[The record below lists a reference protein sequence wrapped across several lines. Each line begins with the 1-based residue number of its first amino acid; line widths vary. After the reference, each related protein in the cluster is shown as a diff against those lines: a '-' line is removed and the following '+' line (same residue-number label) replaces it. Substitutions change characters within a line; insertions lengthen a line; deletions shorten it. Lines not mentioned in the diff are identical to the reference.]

1 MKHKNFL
8 VVALLLGVSPV
19 LGDTSPATPAVM
31 FVDNN
36 QVLAESAAMRDV
48 QNQIEKKRGEFQKE
62 ISGKETS
69 LRQENEKL
77 MAQEKQLSADQF
89 KVEQKK
95 FEEKVEKIK
104 GLVESRR
111 RQLEIAYAQAM
122 EKIQKSFQ
130 AAIQKVVQKNKAS
143 VVLQKAAALWI
154 ADSKLDLTAEVVALL
169 NKDMSKLKVVFPSE
183 QDASVIPENPLG
195 AKKQ

>member
-1 MKHKNFL
+1 MRNKNLLIAAF
-8 VVALLLGVSPV
+8 LLGVSPV
-19 LGDTSPATPAVM
+19 LGDSSPTPLAVM

-36 QVLAESAAMRDV
+36 QVLAESTAMRDV

-77 MAQEKQLSADQF
+77 VAQEKKLSAEQF
-89 KVEQKK
+89 KTEQKK

-130 AAIQKVVQKNKAS
+130 AAVQKIVQKNKAT

-154 ADSKLDLTAEVVALL
+154 ADPKLDLTAEVVALL
-169 NKDMSKLKVVFPSE
+169 NKDVSKLKVVFPSE
-183 QDASVIPENPLG
+183 KDASVIPENPLEP
-195 AKKQ
+195 KKQ

>member
-1 MKHKNFL
+1 MKNKSLL
-8 VVALLLGVSPV
+8 VAVFLLGVSPV
-19 LGDTSPATPAVM
+19 LGDTPPAAPAVM

-48 QNQIEKKRGEFQKE
+48 QNQIEKKRSEFQKE

-77 MAQEKQLSADQF
+77 MAQEKKLSADQF

-130 AAIQKVVQKNKAS
+130 AAVQKAVQKNKAT

-154 ADSKLDLTAEVVALL
+154 SDPKLDLTAEVVALL
-169 NKDMSKLKVVFPSE
+169 NKDVSKLKVVFPSE
-183 QDASVIPENPLG
+183 QDASVLPENPLG
-195 AKKQ
+195 SKKQ

>member
-1 MKHKNFL
+1 MKNKNFL
-8 VVALLLGVSPV
+8 VAVFLLGVSPV
-19 LGDTSPATPAVM
+19 LGDTPPAAPVVM

-77 MAQEKQLSADQF
+77 MAQEKKLSADQF

-111 RQLEIAYAQAM
+111 RQLEIAYTQAM

-130 AAIQKVVQKNKAS
+130 AAVQKAVQKNKAA

-154 ADSKLDLTAEVVALL
+154 SDPKLDLTAEVVALL
-169 NKDMSKLKVVFPSE
+169 NKDVSKLKVVFPSE
-183 QDASVIPENPLG
+183 QDASVLPENPLG
-195 AKKQ
+195 SKKQ

>member
-1 MKHKNFL
+1 MKNKTLLVAAFL
-8 VVALLLGVSPV
+8 LSVSPV
-19 LGDTSPATPAVM
+19 LGDTPPAVPAVM

-77 MAQEKQLSADQF
+77 MAQEKKLSADQF

-111 RQLEIAYAQAM
+111 RQLEIAYTQAM

-130 AAIQKVVQKNKAS
+130 AAVQKIVQKNKAA

-154 ADSKLDLTAEVVALL
+154 ADPKLDLTAEVVTLL
-169 NKDMSKLKVVFPSE
+169 NKDVSKLKVVFPSE
-183 QDASVIPENPLG
+183 QDASVMPENPLG
-195 AKKQ
+195 SKKQ

>member
-1 MKHKNFL
+1 MKNKNLL
-8 VVALLLGVSPV
+8 VAAFLLGVSPV
-19 LGDTSPATPAVM
+19 LGDAPPAAPAVM

-77 MAQEKQLSADQF
+77 MAQEKKLSADQF

-111 RQLEIAYAQAM
+111 RQLEIAYTQAM
-122 EKIQKSFQ
+122 KKIQKSFQ
-130 AAIQKVVQKNKAS
+130 SAVQKAVQKNKAA

-154 ADSKLDLTAEVVALL
+154 ADPKLDLTAEVVALL

-183 QDASVIPENPLG
+183 QDASVLPENPLG
-195 AKKQ
+195 SKKQ